1 MRSMTTEATIATLY
15 RQACAD
21 DAAVLAGIDA
31 RDLADLAQG
40 RLAGERRQRLV
51 EAIAVS
57 PALAAAWRLAR
68 AGGDWSQALAADMA
82 AAANERRGAGSVA
95 PARRQAVAQRRR
107 FPFAVAAAVS
117 AMAVGAVLVSQ
128 GLRERAG
135 AESELAAQV
144 PNAASDD
151 ILATSFG
158 RNGDHDTIFSS
169 RSGDS
174 QDQIFAFGKDS

>member
-31 RDLADLAQG
+31 RDLVDLAQG
-40 RLAGERRQRLV
+40 RLAGERRRQLV
-51 EAIAVS
+51 EAIAAS
-57 PALAAAWRLAR
+57 PRLAAAWRLAR

-82 AAANERRGAGSVA
+82 TAANGGRSAAAPAPIRR
-95 PARRQAVAQRRR
+95 PAAARRR

-117 AMAVGAVLVSQ
+117 AMAVGAVLVNQ
-128 GLRERAG
+128 GLRERT
-135 AESELAAQV
+135 AAQGGLTAQYD
-144 PNAASDD
+144 AAGSDD

-158 RNGDHDTIFSS
+158 RNGDQDTIFSA
-169 RSGDS
+169 RSGETD
-174 QDQIFAFGKDS
+174 DRIFAAGKDS

>member
-1 MRSMTTEATIATLY
+1 MRPMTTEATIAALY

-31 RDLADLAQG
+31 RDLVDLAQG
-40 RLAGERRQRLV
+40 RLAGERRRQLV
-51 EAIAVS
+51 AAIAVS

-82 AAANERRGAGSVA
+82 AAVDGGRGRGSA
-95 PARRQAVAQRRR
+95 TPIRRQAAVERRR

-117 AMAVGAVLVSQ
+117 AMAVGAVLVNQ
-128 GLRERAG
+128 GLRERSAAIG
-135 AESELAAQV
+135 ELTAQV
-144 PNAASDD
+144 QADGGDD
-151 ILATSFG
+151 ILAASFG

-169 RSGDS
+169 RSADS
-174 QDQIFAFGKDS
+174 ADQIFAFGKDS